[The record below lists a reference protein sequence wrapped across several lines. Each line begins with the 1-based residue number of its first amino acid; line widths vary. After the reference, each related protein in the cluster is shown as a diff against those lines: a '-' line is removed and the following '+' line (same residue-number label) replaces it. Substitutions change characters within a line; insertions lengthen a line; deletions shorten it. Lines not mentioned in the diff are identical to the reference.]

1 MHILFLTDNFPPEVN
16 APASRTFEHCK
27 EWVKAGHKV
36 TVITGVPNFPKGE
49 VFKGYRNRLWQREQV
64 DGIDIVR
71 VWTYIAPN
79 EGNSKRILDYIS
91 FMISAFLGSLFV
103 SKPTLIIGTSPQFFT
118 ACAAYLVSIFRRVPW
133 VFELRDFWPESI
145 KVVGAISDGWI
156 IRFLEKIE
164 VYLYHKTSHI
174 VAVTHSF
181 KKILVERGIPEE
193 KISVITN
200 GVDTSRFVPQSKDC
214 LLIDRHGLKEKFVIG
229 YIGTIGLAHKLDVIL
244 DAAETLLQSELR
256 DKVQFLILGDGA
268 EKSRLK
274 NRAIKSGLNNVT
286 FLDSVEK
293 KEVVN
298 YWSILDVS
306 IVHLKKD
313 QLFKTVIPSKI
324 FECMS
329 MGVPILHGVQ
339 GESANIIVEH
349 DVGFLFEPE
358 NFEELCGSIRKL
370 YLNISL
376 RDKFKKNGL
385 IAAKSY
391 NRAFLAKKFLNDLE
405 KI

>member
-1 MHILFLTDNFPPEVN
+1 M
-16 APASRTFEHCK
+16 
-27 EWVKAGHKV
+27 
-36 TVITGVPNFPKGE
+36 
-49 VFKGYRNRLWQREQV
+49 
-64 DGIDIVR
+64 
-71 VWTYIAPN
+71 
-79 EGNSKRILDYIS
+79 
-91 FMISAFLGSLFV
+91 
-103 SKPTLIIGTSPQFFT
+103 
-118 ACAAYLVSIFRRVPW
+118 
-133 VFELRDFWPESI
+133 
-145 KVVGAISDGWI
+145 
-156 IRFLEKIE
+156 
-164 VYLYHKTSHI
+164 
-174 VAVTHSF
+174 
-181 KKILVERGIPEE
+181 
-193 KISVITN
+193 
-200 GVDTSRFVPQSKDC
+200 
-214 LLIDRHGLKEKFVIG
+214 KEKFVIG

-370 YLNISL
+370 YLNKSL

-405 KI
+405 KFNSISILRFLLIMTQSQLTIITEPY